1 MSDKVN
7 CQPYEVDYKKVVQ
20 EIREALYMK
29 EEELKRKLQEE
40 KSPIRYIELNAVLTD
55 VKQLRECIYHMFEYC
70 RKPVELSNE
79 LQEKK

>member
-7 CQPYEVDYKKVVQ
+7 CQPYVVDYKKVVQ
-20 EIREALYMK
+20 EIQETLYKHIEDLK
-29 EEELKRKLQEE
+29 EKLQEE

-55 VKQLRECIYHMFEYC
+55 IKQLRECIYNMLEYC

-79 LQEKK
+79 LQEKE